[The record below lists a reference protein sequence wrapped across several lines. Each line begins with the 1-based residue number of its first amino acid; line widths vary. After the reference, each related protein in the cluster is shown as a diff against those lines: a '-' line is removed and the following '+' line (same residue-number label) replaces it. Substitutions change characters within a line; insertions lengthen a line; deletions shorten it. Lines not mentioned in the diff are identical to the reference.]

1 MQYLVDTDWIVSYQR
16 GFAPVVQRLNRLLPL
31 GVGLSIVSLAEF
43 YGGIVWSP
51 DPEIGM
57 RLLRGLYAG
66 GLAIVRL
73 DDEICWKFAQ
83 ERRRL
88 RSAGTPIED
97 LDLLIGAT
105 ALRHDLTLLTNN
117 RRHFERL
124 PGLRIIS
131 A

>member
-1 MQYLVDTDWIVSYQR
+1 MQYLVDTDWVISYQR
-16 GFAPVVQRLNRLLPL
+16 GFAPVVQRLNRLLPH
-31 GVGLSIVSLAEF
+31 GAGISIVSLAEF
-43 YGGIVWSP
+43 YDGIVGEP
-51 DPEIGM
+51 DPEVGM
-57 RLLRGLYAG
+57 RVLRVLYAG

-88 RSAGTPIED
+88 RAAGTPIAD

-105 ALRHDLTLLTNN
+105 ALHHDLTLLTNN

-124 PGLRIIS
+124 PDLRIIS